1 MMARHSQQEELLP
14 RGSEAYRPAC
24 RLLGVELLS
33 TAQLVDLLGNVALCL
48 R

>member
-1 MMARHSQQEELLP
+1 MMARHSQQEELRP
-14 RGSEAYRPAC
+14 RGSEAYRPVC